1 MMPKFNVL
9 KDFKGS
15 PDGHTVIEYKKGE
28 TAELEGDLAKVAL
41 EEKWVKPSKAAE
53 KDAKAKAAEVE
64 AEQEAA
70 AKAEAE
76 QAQKLVGEE
85 AYRAALDGG
94 ATEEEAE
101 AARVQAV
108 ADFLA

>member
-1 MMPKFNVL
+1 MSKFKFDVL

-28 TAELEGDLAKVAL
+28 TVELEGDLAKVAQ
-41 EEKWVKPSKAAE
+41 EEKWVKPNKASE
-53 KDAKAKAAEVE
+53 K
-64 AEQEAA
+64 A

-76 QAQKLVGEE
+76 AQAKAEQEAAERTQAQKLVGEE

-101 AARVQAV
+101 AARAQAV